1 MKLKKTKEEADIFWQ
16 IASPLIDSNSPGSY
30 FWIGITKSN
39 EWRTVDDE
47 PLVDSNFP
55 NAYWA
60 ESNYFSG
67 ENTIMGKNQVSG
79 LEIFQCI
86 WFFYSY
92 LTNAKNEN
100 WCLHFELK
108 AYLRIKWY
116 ISPQVLENTI
126 QLCV

>member
-1 MKLKKTKEEADIFWQ
+1 MKKTKEEADIFWQ
-16 IASPLIDSNSPGSY
+16 IASPLIDSSSVGDLAGNNLGSF

-55 NAYWA
+55 NTYWA

-79 LEIFQCI
+79 LEIFQRTFSI
-86 WFFYSY
+86 TISSRKRKLDLAF
-92 LTNAKNEN
+92 
-100 WCLHFELK
+100 
-108 AYLRIKWY
+108 RI
-116 ISPQVLENTI
+116 
-126 QLCV
+126 